1 MLMYRI
7 LLKFNVV
14 SGSRTTVKCRLVLH
28 GCGFEFGFCH
38 CINLHSGWPGVWALR
53 CVECAY
59 ICYCICNMFVLVCV
73 RLSVFQ
79 IGCCCCLCWRW
90 FFFHF
95 VQFPCSKVFSVAC
108 NFHHQT
114 YFPLDRINFIH
125 ILCIIIMISFPRAM
139 FTIL

>member
-79 IGCCCCLCWRW
+79 IVVVVVYVGGG
-90 FFFHF
+90 FFFISCNF
-95 VQFPCSKVFSVAC
+95 RAVKFSVAC

-125 ILCIIIMISFPRAM
+125 ILCIIIMISFPRTM